1 VFQEVWVSETR
12 GSGLEGIIRALFSR
26 GRGRDDLTELKLAR
40 PSAAHPLLVQS
51 ADSLLTLGVA
61 VELLAA
67 IGARRGV
74 SLPASSLEVI
84 RSQIRRR
91 FSKSE
96 MAHVEEE
103 VLHILIWLEAVL
115 SEAGEAREPE
125 PEPASTKT
133 VQALAREAI
142 EDQADLYLELFDTD
156 DGRLKRIRLR
166 PERLVEHLDDP
177 TAKLQAEQ
185 GSFVV
190 GRHVPLGYRMT
201 LPLEAV
207 RWVMVV
213 RRFSDLPIERELAP
227 VLPFRAGA
235 KPDDEGESQ

>member
-115 SEAGEAREPE
+115 SEAGAAREPE
-125 PEPASTKT
+125 PEPASTKI
-133 VQALAREAI
+133 VQTLVREAI
-142 EDQADLYLELFDTD
+142 ADQADLYLELLD

-177 TAKLQAEQ
+177 TAQLQAEQ

>member
-1 VFQEVWVSETR
+1 MFQEVWVSETR

-67 IGARRGV
+67 IGPRRGV

-115 SEAGEAREPE
+115 SEAGAAREPE
-125 PEPASTKT
+125 PEPASTKI
-133 VQALAREAI
+133 VQTLVREAI
-142 EDQADLYLELFDTD
+142 ADQADLYLELLD

-177 TAKLQAEQ
+177 TAQLQAEQ

>member
-1 VFQEVWVSETR
+1 MFQEVWVSETR

-67 IGARRGV
+67 IGPRRGV

-115 SEAGEAREPE
+115 SEAGAAREPE
-125 PEPASTKT
+125 PEPASTKI
-133 VQALAREAI
+133 VQTLVREAI
-142 EDQADLYLELFDTD
+142 ADQADLYLELLD

-177 TAKLQAEQ
+177 TAQLQAEQ

-213 RRFSDLPIERELAP
+213 RRSSDLPIERELAP

>member
-1 VFQEVWVSETR
+1 MFQEVWVSETR

-115 SEAGEAREPE
+115 SEAGAAREPE
-125 PEPASTKT
+125 PEPASTKI
-133 VQALAREAI
+133 VQTLVREAI
-142 EDQADLYLELFDTD
+142 ADQADLYLELLD

-177 TAKLQAEQ
+177 TAQLQAEQ